1 MKIDYIKKF
10 PGDTYQHWHQ
20 YRNTYSF
27 FFQLVINAFIDLMFI
42 QIKSISVNLSF
53 VIKRSVLNNKET
65 NSFQGTFNK
74 KRILNANSIY
84 FLLACLSFIYI
95 YYNWSVS
102 FKTKTSLILRV
113 LVEMWKSMFPGDD
126 GTILMI
132 MSHRPSPHTLKPATG
147 PKFESCI

>member
-1 MKIDYIKKF
+1 MKIYYIKKF

-53 VIKRSVLNNKET
+53 VIKKSVLNNKET
-65 NSFQGTFNK
+65 KSFQGTFNK

-95 YYNWSVS
+95 YFIYSFHFIYLHVS

-113 LVEMWKSMFPGDD
+113 LVEMWKSMFPGDN

-132 MSHRPSPHTLKPATG
+132 MSLK
-147 PKFESCI
+147 